1 MIFLLQTI
9 ISVALLLESRT
20 NSELNKRNHHATL
33 TNLRQMYTRLLRKQN
48 FPLPDEVWNRM
59 LLDAQNK

>member
-33 TNLRQMYTRLLRKQN
+33 TNLRQMYTRLLRK
-48 FPLPDEVWNRM
+48 
-59 LLDAQNK
+59 